1 MSGFQSN
8 CLLVDI
14 GNTRIK
20 YAINNDGSHLDIKV
34 VDSLLDIPL
43 DGIGEIRVAAVARTE
58 EVRDWEEIIPA
69 GVQFRR
75 AVVKPEWLGLICAYG
90 DCSRLGVDRW
100 LALLTGRKE
109 IGGNLMLVSLGSAI
123 TVDYLTD
130 KGIHEGG
137 YILPG
142 LTMMRRS
149 LGQTT
154 AQVGFAEG
162 QNQCVSPGKSTEQCV
177 DHGVLCI
184 AKDFLQQ
191 RIKCLEGKNYSVW
204 LSGGD
209 AQLMSAQ
216 ISEKHEIA
224 ESLVLRGLRHCFDE

>member
-1 MSGFQSN
+1 M
-8 CLLVDI
+8 LVDI

-20 YAINNDGSHLDIKV
+20 YARNSDGNHLDV
-34 VDSLLDIPL
+34 RVAGSLSDIPL
-43 DGIGEIRVAAVARTE
+43 NGVREIRVAAVARAE
-58 EVRDWEEIIPA
+58 EARNWEESVPS
-69 GVQFRR
+69 GVRFKR
-75 AVVKPEWLGLICAYG
+75 AVVKPEWHGLTCAYE

-100 LALLTGRKE
+100 LALLAGRKE

-123 TVDYLTD
+123 TVDYLT
-130 KGIHEGG
+130 GEGVHEGG

-142 LTMMRRS
+142 LTMMRQS

-162 QNQCVSPGKSTEQCV
+162 QNQNICPGKNTEQCV

-184 AKDFLQQ
+184 TRDFLQQ
-191 RIKCLEGKNYSVW
+191 RIACLRGKDYSVW

-209 AQLMSAQ
+209 ARLISAQ
-216 ISEKHEIA
+216 ITEKHEIA
-224 ESLVLRGLRHCFDE
+224 ESLVLRGLRHCFDM